1 MRKSNKYLIKKG
13 VRKKEKRKNNGGTS
27 HETMEVFEE
36 KINVAEGCVWGCGVT
51 SLEL

>member
-36 KINVAEGCVWGCGVT
+36 KINAKNHISMLPLCL
-51 SLEL
+51 SSKF